1 MIDLY
6 YYPTPNSLKVTIYCE
21 EAGLP
26 YRIIPLDLPGGAH
39 KEPEYLKINPNAQMP
54 AIIDHDGPGGGP
66 YKLFESG
73 AILMY
78 LAEKTGLFMPADTRG
93 RYDVIQWLMLQMAR
107 IGPFLGQAVAFRR
120 MEDKITFAIDK
131 FTAESRRLYN
141 VINTRVAEVPYLA
154 GDYSIADIATYP
166 WIRIHE
172 KQGLTLEEFPSLK
185 NWFER
190 IQARPAVQRGIAVP
204 WEAAVR
210 TPPAPT

>member
-6 YYPTPNSLKVTIYCE
+6 YYPTPNSLKITIFCE

-39 KEPEYLKINPNAQMP
+39 KRLEYLKINPNAQMP
-54 AIIDHDGPGGGP
+54 AIIDRDGPEGGP
-66 YKLFESG
+66 YTLFESG

-78 LAEKTGLFMPADTRG
+78 LAEKTGLFMPRDTRR

-120 MEDKITFAIDK
+120 MEEKIPFAIDK
-131 FTAESRRLYN
+131 FTAEARRLYN
-141 VINTRVAEVPYLA
+141 VIDSRIAEVPYLA

-172 KQGLTLEEFPSLK
+172 KQGLELEEFPNLK
-185 NWFER
+185 DWYER
-190 IQARPAVQRGIAVP
+190 IEARPAVKRAIAVP
-204 WEAAVR
+204 WEAAVI
-210 TPPAPT
+210 TPAPA

>member
-6 YYPTPNSLKVTIYCE
+6 YYPTPNSLKITIYCE

-39 KEPEYLKINPNAQMP
+39 KRPEYLKINPNAQMP
-54 AIIDHDGPGGGP
+54 AIIDHDGPSGAP

-78 LAEKTGLFMPADTRG
+78 LAEKTGLFMPRDARG

-107 IGPFLGQAVAFRR
+107 VGPFLGQAVAFRR
-120 MEDKITFAIDK
+120 MDDKIPFAIDK
-131 FTAESRRLYN
+131 FTTEARRLYN

-166 WIRIHE
+166 WIRIHD
-172 KQGLTLEEFPSLK
+172 KQGLTLEEFPHLK
-185 NWFER
+185 NWYDR
-190 IQARPAVQRGIAVP
+190 IEARPTVQRGIAVP

-210 TPPAPT
+210 TPPLPA

>member
-6 YYPTPNSLKVTIYCE
+6 YYPTPNSLKITIYCE

-39 KEPEYLKINPNAQMP
+39 KEPKYLKINPNAQMP
-54 AIIDHDGPGGGP
+54 AIIDHDGPDGGP

-78 LAEKTGLFMPADTRG
+78 LAEKTGLFMPRDTRA

-131 FTAESRRLYN
+131 FTAEARRLYN
-141 VINTRVAEVPYLA
+141 VIDTRIAEVPYLA

-172 KQGLTLEEFPSLK
+172 KQGLALEEFPNLK
-185 NWFER
+185 NWYQR
-190 IQARPAVQRGIAVP
+190 IEARPAVQRGIAVP

-210 TPPAPT
+210 TPPAPA